1 MTKEEILKW
10 YNDEQSDTITGSMYG
25 FPTDRFI
32 EIEKSSLILDKNN
45 EAFIHIWG
53 WPGPDFTL
61 YYFKDYGKTW
71 YIDSKEMTNVSKC

>member
-10 YNDEQSDTITGSMYG
+10 YNNKQPDTIAGAMYG
-25 FPTDRFI
+25 SPTDRFI

-45 EAFIHIWG
+45 EAFIYIWG

-61 YYFKDYGKTW
+61 YYLKDYGKTW
-71 YIDSKEMTNVSKC
+71 FIV